1 MEHTIDAADKSLGR
15 VATQAAVFLM
25 GKDNPTFRRNVA
37 PNVKVKIL
45 NASKAKISQKK
56 MQEKTYQSYS
66 GYPGGRK
73 VINMEKL
80 IEKKGYEEVF
90 KKAVYG
96 MLPGNKLRKVMMKNL
111 TIVE

>member
-1 MEHTIDAADKSLGR
+1 MEHTIDAKDKALGR
-15 VATQAAVFLM
+15 VATAAAVFLM
-25 GKDNPTFRRNVA
+25 GKDDPAFQRNVA

-56 MQEKTYQSYS
+56 MQEKTYQNYS

-73 VINMEKL
+73 VFTMEKL

-90 KKAVYG
+90 RKAVRG
-96 MLPGNKLRKVMMKNL
+96 MLPSNKLRAVMMKNL
-111 TIVE
+111 IITE